1 MLYIGYCMCLVCYY
15 FNYLLLIQL
24 QNDYLDFSRLKVNW
38 YVYSLDSDGTSTQT
52 ETDDDGQEICLAVH
66 LTLPSK
72 ELHTLWENL
81 YYENNIKEN
90 VSFFILLC

>member
-1 MLYIGYCMCLVCYY
+1 MFLACYY
-15 FNYLLLIQL
+15 FNYKPLIQL
-24 QNDYLDFSRLKVNW
+24 QNGYLDFSLLKVNW
-38 YVYSLDSDGTSTQT
+38 YVYSLDSYGTSTQT

-90 VSFFILLC
+90 VNVFSVNVC

>member
-1 MLYIGYCMCLVCYY
+1 M
-15 FNYLLLIQL
+15 
-24 QNDYLDFSRLKVNW
+24 QNGYLDFSLLKVNW
-38 YVYSLDSDGTSTQT
+38 YVYSLDSYGTSTQT

-90 VSFFILLC
+90 VNVFSVNVC